1 MLPVIFNVDVGALL
15 RTLLFVPGSD
25 RDKLNKVGRFGSD
38 AVVIDLEDAVAE
50 DRKTEA
56 REFVREAVPSF
67 GDGQVVMVRVNGH
80 TGGRMG
86 DDIAAVVVPGLNAVM
101 VPKVEDARE
110 LAAADAALVEAE
122 HAAGMPMGSVRLIP
136 LIETPRGIAR
146 CEAIAEVAPQRTL
159 TLAFGSGDFA
169 TALGVEL
176 SADGLAL
183 DYARGR
189 LVVAARAAGLTR
201 PIDGPYL
208 DLRDLD
214 GLKRDCERS
223 RQLGY
228 QGRVIVYPPQ
238 VPVAQRTYSAVS
250 EAAVEH
256 AQQVVEAFEAAEA
269 RGIVSINVDGRFVD
283 YPIYRLAQERLRLHE
298 AYRRTVEA
306 TG

>member
-1 MLPVIFNVDVGALL
+1 VISDTAVDALL

-25 RDKLNKVGRFGSD
+25 RGKLNKVGRFGSD
-38 AVVIDLEDAVAE
+38 AVVLDLEDAVAE

-56 REFVREAVPSF
+56 REFVREAVPSY

-80 TGGRMG
+80 TGGRMC

-110 LAAADAALVEAE
+110 LAAADAALAEAE
-122 HAAGMPMGSVRLIP
+122 HAAGMPTGRVRLIP

-146 CEAIAEVAPQRTL
+146 CEAVAEAAPQRTL

-189 LVVAARAAGLTR
+189 LVVAARAAGLAH
-201 PIDGPYL
+201 PLDGPYL
-208 DLRDLD
+208 DLRDLN

-238 VPVAQRTYSAVS
+238 VPVAQRAYSAVS
-250 EAAVEH
+250 GAAVEH
-256 AQQVVEAFEAAEA
+256 ARHVVEAFEAAEA
-269 RGIVSINVDGRFVD
+269 HGIVSINVDGRFVD
-283 YPIYRLAQERLRLHE
+283 YPIYRLAQERLRSHE